1 MNIIILLAVFAGL
14 AYRITTPEDRA
25 RYVDLAMG
33 HVRRLKVAAA
43 EPGPEYDAFR
53 GALRAR
59 SRHVFVTPAIVAINV
74 MVVGGMLFGA
84 GAVSEPATLVAWG
97 ASLGTRTTNGE
108 WWRLV
113 TSTFVHTG
121 TLHLLVDVAVLIQL
135 GTVLERLA
143 GRLMFAGVY
152 LSAGVFAGL
161 VGISSYPVAVTTGAS
176 GAIFGLYGLFLA
188 SLTWQLI
195 DELIWRLS
203 QRRREDPD
211 GDDGS
216 DADERVESGVTIP
229 LIAMKRLGIGAA
241 VFLVYS
247 ALNGLAHTPEFT
259 GLVVGLIYGLV
270 LGRRVRHENPR
281 TRPLGAAMAATVVIA
296 VMCAVPLRHLADVTP
311 EILRV
316 LATEERTAATFVTA
330 RDAFKKQRL
339 TAEALAQLAERTIV
353 PELQAAD
360 ARLKALEHVPL
371 EHQGLVT
378 DARDYLRLRSTSWM
392 ARAAAIRR
400 MDTDPRHAP
409 GAAAD
414 AVWRLQVEARFR
426 SNATAT
432 GKAESA
438 ERASLEAFSRF
449 KSAAGRR

>member
-1 MNIIILLAVFAGL
+1 
-14 AYRITTPEDRA
+14 
-25 RYVDLAMG
+25 
-33 HVRRLKVAAA
+33 
-43 EPGPEYDAFR
+43 
-53 GALRAR
+53 
-59 SRHVFVTPAIVAINV
+59 
-74 MVVGGMLFGA
+74 
-84 GAVSEPATLVAWG
+84 
-97 ASLGTRTTNGE
+97 
-108 WWRLV
+108 V

-121 TLHLLVDVAVLIQL
+121 ALHLLVNVAVLIQL

-143 GRLMFAGVY
+143 GRWVFAGVY

-161 VGISSYPVAVTTGAS
+161 VAISSYPVAVTTGAS
-176 GAIFGLYGLFLA
+176 GAIFGLYGLLLA

-203 QRRREDPD
+203 RRRREDPD
-211 GDDGS
+211 ADDGT
-216 DADERVESGVTIP
+216 DADEHVESGVTIP
-229 LIAMKRLGIGAA
+229 LTAMRRLGIGAA
-241 VFLVYS
+241 VFLGYS
-247 ALNGLAHTPEFT
+247 ALKGLAHAPEFT

-281 TRPLGAAMAATVVIA
+281 AKYLGAAMAATAVIA

-316 LATEERTAATFVTA
+316 LATEERTAATFETA
-330 RDAFKKQRL
+330 KNAFKKQHL
-339 TAEALAQLAERTIV
+339 TGEALAQLAERTIV

-371 EHQGLVT
+371 EHQGLVA
-378 DARDYLRLRSTSWM
+378 DAREYLRLRCTSWR

-400 MDTDPRHAP
+400 DLDPRHAP

-414 AVWRLQVEARFR
+414 AVWRLQAEARFR
-426 SNATAT
+426 SNMTAT

-438 ERASLEAFSRF
+438 ERSSLEAFSRF